1 MKNISISLFI
11 NTIFIIAFIA
21 ICSTFVIFIKFDK
34 ERYEISQKL
43 RYELIADAFLS
54 GFQFFPNDRQ
64 LSKLYGHFNVMPI
77 QDEAKKIYIITNSST
92 DLIKQTP
99 FGRVRL
105 FSLNNEHYIYV
116 QEIGYNIL
124 LKDTKPK
131 PYSSKIALIIF
142 ACVLFVLAFL
152 YTALTKKLHPLREL
166 NFQIEKFS
174 KGDLSV
180 KTAIDGNDEIAK
192 ISKNFNNAIEYIN
205 KLIKSKNLFMRN
217 MMHELKTPITKGM
230 FLSETV
236 KDEKEKELLNGVFER
251 MNEIINELAKIE
263 KLSASTAILDKK
275 ELFFSEIYNEAVK
288 LLMTTKNEIKEE
300 IEDFKLIADKAL
312 FAIVIK
318 NLLDN
323 AIKFS
328 PDSGAS
334 IKADKN
340 AIEIISSG
348 DALALGLEAYTEP
361 FFQKEK
367 KERGFGL
374 GLYIVKT
381 ILELHGLEL
390 EYKREENKNIF
401 FINLRKKQ

>member
-64 LSKLYGHFNVMPI
+64 LSKLYGHFNVAPI
-77 QDEAKKIYIITNSST
+77 QDEAKKIHIITNSST

-152 YTALTKKLHPLREL
+152 YTALTKKLHPLRDL

-230 FLSETV
+230 FLSEAIQ
-236 KDEKEKELLNGVFER
+236 DEKEKEMLGGIFER

-288 LLMTTKNEIKEE
+288 LLMTTKNEIKAEM
-300 IEDFKLIADKAL
+300 EDFKLIADKAL

-328 PDSGAS
+328 PDSSAS

-340 AIEIISSG
+340 AIEIVSGG

-401 FINLRKKQ
+401 FINLRKK